1 MDLSDYI
8 NKLKWRLFG
17 WRLVVEDQ
25 RSRAFDK
32 RYNVETAREEP
43 LGEMGIPTGD
53 VERGNGV
60 YRVTWGWLIE
70 KALAQLNVDFGRYTF
85 IDYGS
90 GKGKAMLI
98 AACRP
103 FKAIIGLEFAPRLHA
118 IAAENCRSYRHPDQ
132 KCHSLSPILGDVL
145 NYSPPSGPIMI
156 AAESPGP
163 NRTTSRRGRAPG
175 CSSIRRENS
184 CTTWCWTPA
193 AAIIRK

>member
-1 MDLSDYI
+1 MDWSDYI

-85 IDYGS
+85 IDYGFEFL
-90 GKGKAMLI
+90 KGKWKHKEYDSFEWDENHDETNTGEI
-98 AACRP
+98 
-103 FKAIIGLEFAPRLHA
+103 KDAI
-118 IAAENCRSYRHPDQ
+118 
-132 KCHSLSPILGDVL
+132 
-145 NYSPPSGPIMI
+145 
-156 AAESPGP
+156 
-163 NRTTSRRGRAPG
+163 
-175 CSSIRRENS
+175 
-184 CTTWCWTPA
+184 
-193 AAIIRK
+193 